1 MKQILFSLIVVSFL
15 LGCGS
20 SKKVAEK
27 EPTISKKSFAY
38 IELFHEGIR
47 YKAKGQY
54 EEAISYLNNC
64 LAIRTDDDA
73 VYYAL
78 SQIYLN
84 KNAFALS
91 AEAIKMAYKIDPSNI
106 WYLQELAYMNFETKK
121 FNEATK
127 NFEELVQREPRNVDW
142 LYGYSECLVRIGKP
156 KDAIKALDRTEEQI
170 GLHPDLSIK
179 KFNLY
184 VETKQLEKGINELNK
199 AREQYPDYPQLLAV
213 LVDYYFQ
220 NNQEDKAIEMLTQL
234 AKVDPGKGRVHLGL
248 ADFYRKQGKKQEAYT
263 ELELAFAC
271 KDVDLDTKMKILI
284 SIHEESINID
294 PRVYA
299 LVDIVVQQHPKDSK
313 AHSIHGDYLLRAE
326 KDEEALEAYKEAL
339 KYTNNQYAI
348 WNQVLLMEYKRR
360 KFEELYNDSKKCLEY
375 FPSIPAVYLFNGLSA
390 NQLNKHQEAVNIL
403 ELGKE
408 YVVNDKPLEAEILSQ
423 LGEAYFGV
431 NDPKKGSK
439 FYELSLGLDPNNT
452 LNLNNFAY
460 RLALANYD
468 LDRAEGLIERANNLT
483 PNEAQFIDTYGL
495 VMFKKES
502 YTKAMTFFKQAY
514 DIDPNDPIIIDHLG
528 DAYFK
533 IGEIAKAIEFWTKAK
548 ESGSI
553 NKNISLKIE
562 NKKYY
567 DAIY

>member
-1 MKQILFSLIVVSFL
+1 MKQFLFCIAVISVL

-20 SKKVAEK
+20 NKKITEK

-78 SQIYLN
+78 SQIYLQ
-84 KNAFALS
+84 KNAYVLS
-91 AEAIKMAYKIDPSNI
+91 AEAIKMAYKIDPKNI
-106 WYLQELAYMNFETKK
+106 WYLQELAYMNYETQK
-121 FNEATK
+121 FSEATK
-127 NFEELVQREPRNVDW
+127 NFEELVRREPRNVDW

-184 VETKQLEKGINELNK
+184 VETKQVEKGIAELNK

-220 NNQEDKAIEMLTQL
+220 TKQEDKAIEMLTQL

-248 ADFYRKQGKKQEAYT
+248 ADFYRKQGKKQAAYS
-263 ELELAFAC
+263 ELELAFVC

-294 PRVYA
+294 PRIYA
-299 LVDIVVQQHPKDSK
+299 LVELVVQQYPKDSK

-326 KDEEALEAYKEAL
+326 KDEEALLAYKEAL

-348 WNQVLLMEYKRR
+348 WNQVLLMEYKQRNF
-360 KFEELYNDSKKCLEY
+360 KDLYQDSKKCLEY

-390 NQLNKHQEAVNIL
+390 NQLNKHEEAVQIL

-483 PNEAQFIDTYGL
+483 PNQAQFIDTYGL
-495 VMFKKES
+495 VMFKKEA

-514 DIDPNDPIIIDHLG
+514 EIDPNDPIIIDHLG

-533 IGEIAKAIEFWTKAK
+533 IGETNKAVEYWMKAK
-548 ESGSI
+548 ENGSV
-553 NKNISLKIE
+553 NKNITLKIE
-562 NKKYY
+562 TKKYY